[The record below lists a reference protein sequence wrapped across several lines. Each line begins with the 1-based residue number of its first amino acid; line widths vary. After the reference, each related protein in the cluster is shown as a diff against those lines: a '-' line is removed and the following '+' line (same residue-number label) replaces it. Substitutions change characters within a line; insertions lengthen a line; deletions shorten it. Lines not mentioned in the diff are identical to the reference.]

1 MADNGTRPYGS
12 SRATDITISP
22 EQRAAWQTRG
32 KRSVEFG
39 AAWLIG
45 GLLVTVVTHGQVH
58 GIGAHFVTWAPVLY
72 GIQRIVAG
80 LQLLA
85 TCRHPGLADRT

>member
-1 MADNGTRPYGS
+1 MRPTNDS
-12 SRATDITISP
+12 VSP
-22 EQRAAWQTRG
+22 EQRAARQTRG

-45 GLLVTVVTHGQVH
+45 GLLVIVVTFGQVH
-58 GIGAHFVTWAPVLY
+58 GMGAHFVTWAPGLY
-72 GIQRIVAG
+72 GIHRIVAG

-85 TCRHPGLADRT
+85 KCRDPGLADRLADRT

>member
-1 MADNGTRPYGS
+1 MADNDTRPYGTL
-12 SRATDITISP
+12 RATNSTVPP

-58 GIGAHFVTWAPVLY
+58 GTGAHFVTWAPVLY
-72 GIQRIVAG
+72 GIHRIVAG

-85 TCRHPGLADRT
+85 RCRDLP

>member
-1 MADNGTRPYGS
+1 MANG
-12 SRATDITISP
+12 AVSP
-22 EQRAAWQTRG
+22 EQRAAWQTSG

-58 GIGAHFVTWAPVLY
+58 GMEAYFVTWVPVLY
-72 GIQRIVAG
+72 GIHRIVAG

-85 TCRHPGLADRT
+85 KCRDPGLADRT